1 MTGVSDD
8 AVQLVSGLL
17 AHIKQIVGDGA
28 SYAMLHYGAVEEGK
42 RLGQG
47 YQPNELPKALSRL
60 DAILAHKSEVVKDD
74 GGSVTVRVHSSPL
87 LKTGHRSVQGIVVG
101 LMEGTLSA
109 SRHGRYKG
117 VVVEGLAGSPQGE
130 ITIELKKEG

>member
-1 MTGVSDD
+1 MPAPHED
-8 AVQLVSGLL
+8 AVQLISGLL

-42 RLGQG
+42 RIGASYAPTDLGKLLERVDG
-47 YQPNELPKALSRL
+47 VLG
-60 DAILAHKSEVVKDD
+60 HKSEVVKDD

-87 LKTGHRSVQGIVVG
+87 LRTGHRSMQGVVVG
-101 LMEGTLSA
+101 LLEGCLAS

-117 VVVEGLAGSPQGE
+117 SVVQPTGKDELTV
-130 ITIELKKEG
+130 ELKKEG